1 MTDESDPLES
11 LVDRLNAD
19 VLLDTRLMEALKLH
33 VLSAAL
39 SLELAESLGET
50 LPLFALALFARPDSK
65 TTKQLIANY
74 LNPIGDSATLER
86 VFISFHFNFVLTMY
100 FTATLLSK
108 LCCSLYRRGMWQW

>member
-1 MTDESDPLES
+1 MYELEVENDPLET

-33 VLSAAL
+33 VLRAAL

-50 LPLFALALFARPDSK
+50 LPLFALALFSRPDSK
-65 TTKQLIANY
+65 TAKQLALNY

-86 VFISFHFNFVLTMY
+86 VNI
-100 FTATLLSK
+100 
-108 LCCSLYRRGMWQW
+108 SLYLTSLLTNT